1 MTRIK
6 ITRTSVLSARPCD
19 DYPPDLIHELIPP
32 EGLTIREVAEAEQIP
47 IQDRVWALTR
57 GLEVPQALR
66 AAVDREWRLVA
77 VSVAR
82 RSLEPVPA
90 PDPRS
95 VRAVDVAERYALGEA
110 TAEELREAEAA
121 AWEAWATAEELREAE
136 AARAAW
142 ASAAWASA
150 ARASAAWASSASA
163 AVAAAWAARAALAA
177 RAAAATATAAADY
190 RLTLDELVSR
200 LEALR

>member
-1 MTRIK
+1 MTQIK

-19 DYPPDLIHELIPP
+19 DYPAERIHELIPP

-57 GLEVPQALR
+57 GLEVPPELR

-77 VSVAR
+77 VSAAR
-82 RSLEPVPA
+82 RALEPVA
-90 PDPRS
+90 DPDPRI

-110 TAEELREAEAA
+110 TAEELREVRTESWAATWALDA
-121 AWEAWATAEELREAE
+121 AWAAWAEWAARV
-136 AARAAW
+136 AARAA
-142 ASAAWASA
+142 
-150 ARASAAWASSASA
+150 R
-163 AVAAAWAARAALAA
+163 VA
-177 RAAAATATAAADY
+177 RAAAADAADAAAGAAARADY